1 MHKFIILYVACFCD
15 LITIKTT
22 DKNINYVYINY
33 RDSAIEASIAEFI
46 ITAIDNNKRVKMVLF
61 DSFLESERCQY
72 EFKTAHHRLLR
83 EKKNR
88 IIMILLDEINND
100 KLDKELKL
108 YLKTRTYVKIG
119 DPWFW
124 QKLSMLCL
132 NECQ

>member
-1 MHKFIILYVACFCD
+1 
-15 LITIKTT
+15 
-22 DKNINYVYINY
+22 
-33 RDSAIEASIAEFI
+33 
-46 ITAIDNNKRVKMVLF
+46 MVLF

-72 EFKTAHHRLLR
+72 EFQTAHHRLLR

-124 QKLSMLCL
+124 QKIEYAMPERMPAHEHNQELDNGNDENMLL
-132 NECQ
+132 GFI